1 MMNNNQK
8 STIIFVSPRSYWDA
22 MKSNLTD
29 AGMRSIRYY
38 ADTRYSLSVISKAL
52 EALEKRIWNIPTP
65 SFVRSNFGLYGP
77 GTIIAMMSRD
87 SCIGA
92 VYFVG
97 PSVFERSIHIW
108 SLFVDPRFRRKG
120 LATRLMKIVVKATHG
135 LADFISYQTKLAS
148 DSLPLYFQMGPN
160 LLVNCHVD
168 DTNGDWNNPKVVLEV
183 KTPKRWGISTG
194 KSMRTLSKD
203 SFTIGVEDP
212 FWKQVNTDSS
222 MQRKY
227 EIIGYARESSKS
239 KVFLRSL

>member
-38 ADTRYSLSVISKAL
+38 A
-52 EALEKRIWNIPTP
+52 E
-65 SFVRSNFGLYGP
+65 NFGLYGP

>member
-1 MMNNNQK
+1 MIKNQK
-8 STIIFVSPRSYWDA
+8 STVIFISPRSYWDA
-22 MKSNLTD
+22 MKNNLTD

-135 LADFISYQTKLAS
+135 LADTITYQIKLTS
-148 DSLPLYFQMGPN
+148 GSMPLYLQMGPN

-168 DTNGDWNNPKVVLEV
+168 DTNGDWNNPKAVLEV
-183 KTPKRWGISTG
+183 KPPKRWPMSLR
-194 KSMRTLSKD
+194 KSDLSVTKNIITV
-203 SFTIGVEDP
+203 SIGDP
-212 FWKQVNTDSS
+212 FWKQVHEDSCQ
-222 MQRKY
+222 QRKY
-227 EIIGYARESSKS
+227 EIIGYTTEK
-239 KVFLRSL
+239 KVNNVFLRKL